1 MAITNLG
8 GRVIKLTAQGD
19 SFPDTVKISYLRWVN
34 ATNAD
39 DVLDVQDTKGN
50 TIFPSVADGAN
61 FLDICPIF
69 DMIKG
74 INVVTMDSGTLYI
87 YVR

>member
-1 MAITNLG
+1 MAISNQG

-19 SFPDTVKISYLRWVN
+19 SFTDTVKISYLRWVG
-34 ATNAD
+34 ATTAGHT
-39 DVLDVQDTKGN
+39 LDVQDGKGN
-50 TIFPSVADGAN
+50 TVFPSEADGAN

-69 DMIKG
+69 DTIRG
-74 INVVTMDSGTLYI
+74 VDVATMQSGTLYI